1 MLVNWLHKQTGAWF
15 LLLAICWTASGSVT
29 AADPFVGKWKLN
41 QSRSKLADQ
50 MTIETVGE
58 NKYRLTFS
66 GTLESETIAADGT
79 DQPGIYGT
87 TMSITIEGPD
97 TWKLVRKMKGRT
109 LLTAIWKLSK
119 DDKTLSDAFTSNQ
132 LDGSSSTINFVYK
145 RAAGSSG
152 VTGTWEFENR
162 KADSVYELEIQP
174 YEGDGLSIP
183 FPDSPSPKNIKFD
196 GEEHLDPKSGRISS
210 LGRRIDQRSLETIT
224 KIEGKILET
233 REMTVS
239 PDLKTLTI
247 VVHPARQRLPNT
259 LVFDRE

>member
-1 MLVNWLHKQTGAWF
+1 MRMNWIHKKTGNLF
-15 LLLAICWTASGSVT
+15 LLLAICWPASVT
-29 AADPFVGKWKLN
+29 VADPFVGKWKLN
-41 QSRSKLADQ
+41 PYRSKLADQ
-50 MTIETVGE
+50 MTIETAGE

-87 TMSITIEGPD
+87 TMSITVEGPD

-119 DDKTLSDAFTSNQ
+119 DGTTLSDAFTSNQ
-132 LDGSSSTINFVYK
+132 PDGKSSTINMVFR

-152 VTGTWEFENR
+152 VTGTWETENV
-162 KADSVYELEIQP
+162 KIDSVYELEIQP
-174 YEGDGLSIP
+174 YEGDGLSIHASN
-183 FPDSPSPKNIKFD
+183 SPSPKNAKFD
-196 GEEHLDPKSGRISS
+196 GKEHPDPASGGTA
-210 LGRRIDQRSLETIT
+210 LGRRIDQRKLEITT
-224 KIEGKILET
+224 KIDGKILGR